1 MMHIVESAESFSK
14 ERHGD
19 VIKNEGTRRMDHL
32 KGIVNRLKN
41 IGIQDQEVLAAA
53 WLHDIMDKTDTTFDE
68 IDKRFGSRIAVLVLA
83 SSRDKNLP
91 KGQIEKQY
99 TKQLQEAPIEAKL
112 IKLCDIST
120 NLKDL
125 KNTTL
130 SRTKKTKQVKK
141 NLYYLNIIK
150 SELSKNKAHYPGIQ
164 NIINGINEVISTY
177 GQRPIVL

>member
-1 MMHIVESAESFSK
+1 MQIIEFAELFAK
-14 ERHGD
+14 EKCAGR
-19 VIKNEGTRRMDHL
+19 TRNDSTPYLDHL

-41 IGIQDQEVLAAA
+41 LGILDQEVLAAA
-53 WLHDIMDKTDTTFDE
+53 WLHGIMEETNTTFDE

-83 SSRDKNLP
+83 SSKDKNLP
-91 KGQIEKQY
+91 RGQIEKQY
-99 TKQLQEAPIEAKL
+99 TKQLKESPIEAKL

-125 KNTTL
+125 KNTTW
-130 SRTKKTKQVKK
+130 SKTKKTKQVKK

-150 SELSKNKAHYPGIQ
+150 SELSSNKAQYPGIQ
-164 NIINGINEVISTY
+164 SIINGINEVISTH

>member
-1 MMHIVESAESFSK
+1 MQIVESAELFAK
-14 ERHGD
+14 ERHTGRIRKD
-19 VIKNEGTRRMDHL
+19 SALYLDHL
-32 KGIVNRLKN
+32 KGIVDRLKN
-41 IGIQDQEVLAAA
+41 LGILDQEVLAAA
-53 WLHDIMDKTDTTFDE
+53 WLHDIMEETNTTFDE

-91 KGQIEKQY
+91 RDQIEKQH
-99 TKQLQEAPIEAKL
+99 TKQLKESPIEAKL

-125 KNTTL
+125 KNAAW
-130 SRTKKTKQVKK
+130 SRTKKTKEVKK

-150 SELSKNKAHYPGIQ
+150 PELSKNKAQYPGIQ
-164 NIINGINEVISTY
+164 NIINGINEVISTH